1 MKSHHGEPSFLF
13 LLSNLSPSRVEII
26 MKRIIVAGVSGSGK
40 TYTAKAIGESL
51 SIPHFDLDN
60 YYWEP
65 EWQGKDRQEFNNIV
79 AALTEKQT
87 WVISGNFS
95 NTEMPIFKRC
105 DHIIWLDYSIFRCL
119 AQSFARSIR
128 RIVKKEPC
136 CNGNFE
142 SFRQLF
148 FSKNSIILWV
158 LKSYNKRRAFY
169 NQLFSSN
176 NKTKGLIK
184 FSSLQETNVWLKK
197 L

>member
-1 MKSHHGEPSFLF
+1 
-13 LLSNLSPSRVEII
+13 

-40 TYTAKAIGESL
+40 TYTAKAISESL
-51 SIPHFDLDN
+51 SIAHFDLDN
-60 YYWEP
+60 YYWESGWK
-65 EWQGKDRQEFNNIV
+65 EKNRQKFNEIV
-79 AALTEKQT
+79 SNLTSNDA

-95 NTEMPIFKRC
+95 NIEMPIFERC

-119 AQSFARSIR
+119 AQSFTRSVR
-128 RIVKKEPC
+128 RIIKKEPC

-142 SFRQLF
+142 TFKQLF

-158 LKSYNKRRAFY
+158 LSSYNKRRTFY

-176 NKTKGLIK
+176 NKTKNLIK
-184 FSSLQETNVWLKK
+184 FSSINETNAWLKK

>member
-1 MKSHHGEPSFLF
+1 
-13 LLSNLSPSRVEII
+13 

-40 TYTAKAIGESL
+40 THTARVISKL
-51 SIPHFDLDN
+51 LNIPHFDLDN
-60 YYWEP
+60 YYWESG
-65 EWQGKDRQEFNNIV
+65 WVGKDRQQFNEIV
-79 AALTEKQT
+79 SDLTSNNT

-95 NTEMPIFKRC
+95 NTEMPIFERC

-128 RIVKKEPC
+128 RIIKKEPC

-158 LKSYNKRRAFY
+158 LTSYNKRRTFY

-176 NKTKGLIK
+176 YKTKTLIK
-184 FSSLQETNVWLKK
+184 FSSIDETNAWLKK